1 LELRFARAEAAQ
13 RVAFRR
19 TLTWGVPITAA
30 IAVGM
35 PLLHVGALVVVPL
48 LVGINLVATRIVL
61 VRDARFLLRPVRR
74 LLTRWLARFAY
85 LWIGLPGFGSMTVPG
100 VGILTGV
107 ATFVALTSIV
117 HVSTAWSLERERA
130 AMPLA
135 SWEKLVPGLLAVL
148 TVGLLVVL
156 VVLGLLL
163 GWSVFALMDSLQAR

>member
-1 LELRFARAEAAQ
+1 MLG
-13 RVAFRR
+13 
-19 TLTWGVPITAA
+19 WGVPITAA
-30 IAVGM
+30 VAIGM

-61 VRDARFLLRPVRR
+61 VRDARSLLRPVRR
-74 LLTRWLARFAY
+74 LLTRWLARFSY
-85 LWIGLPGFGSMTVPG
+85 LWIGLPGFGSMTVPI

-107 ATFVALTSIV
+107 VTFIVLTSIV

-148 TVGLLVVL
+148 TVGLFVVL
-156 VVLGLLL
+156 VVLGLFL
-163 GWSVFALMDSLQAR
+163 GWSVVTLMDSLQAE